1 MTGES
6 CRLSEELTKSVAP
19 DLGETRTVAT
29 GGEGGATG
37 DSGEIAEETAEE
49 LEEDEEE
56 EEMKAEWAG
65 GGLLWFGRLLCC
77 KL

>member
-1 MTGES
+1 M
-6 CRLSEELTKSVAP
+6 AP

-37 DSGEIAEETAEE
+37 ESGEIAEETAEE
-49 LEEDEEE
+49 LEEEEDEED
-56 EEMKAEWAG
+56 EMKAEWAG